1 LGEHESLFSH
11 LGSQLKPT
19 YRRKAYKALGRLQ
32 KRLEPTSNIH
42 DNRNVAALQ
51 TLVQEGVELLQSLP
65 PSFPQG
71 HFTPDI
77 DIASKGILAVR
88 RVAPK
93 STKKPILVLDEDF
106 V

>member
-1 LGEHESLFSH
+1 LVRSSN
-11 LGSQLKPT
+11 QQ
-19 YRRKAYKALGRLQ
+19 YYCRKAYKALCRLQ
-32 KRLEPTSNIH
+32 KSLEPTSNIH
-42 DNRNVAALQ
+42 KDRNVAVLQ

-71 HFTPDI
+71 HFSSDI
-77 DIASKGILAVR
+77 NIASKGILAVR

-93 STKKPILVLDEDF
+93 LAKPILVVDEDF